1 MEDKEKDKIVEKN
14 DENVSK
20 TTKKIKRTNTRKRI
34 KAIQIEDDDIV
45 TRNYDFNL
53 LEVVIIILITG
64 VVVSIASG
72 FIVYN
77 NYERLF
83 EGKKE
88 YDFDIDDQVDIFE
101 DNFNRILDEYVEEV
115 DKDELLNAAL
125 AGMYNYLGDDYSAY
139 LDSDATQSLDEQ
151 LQGEYTGI
159 GVQIYSLFDA
169 EKQIYRI
176 FVDEVFKDTP
186 ASEAGIL
193 AGDEII
199 ELNGVSLKDKDSSYV
214 STTVKNSKED
224 THKLKIIREG
234 KELELTLTRKK
245 VFIDSVTSDVIDGVG
260 YLKIDTFSKTAATQ
274 IKKHLSDFDDS
285 IKSIVIDVRDNS
297 GGYLT
302 SASEISDL
310 FVEKDKNIYQIKDR
324 EGKIEIFKAVED
336 VYRKFDKIAVL
347 INQNSASASEILA
360 LALKESANAKIVGV
374 KSFGK
379 GSVQETQKLSS
390 GAMIKITTSYWL
402 SPNGNSINEEGIVP
416 DIEEKDIKKQVDTAV
431 KAVK

>member
-1 MEDKEKDKIVEKN
+1 MEDKEKDKMVEKN

-88 YDFDIDDQVDIFE
+88 YDYDIDDQVDIFE

-199 ELNGVSLKDKDSSYV
+199 ELNGVSLKDKESSYV

-224 THKLKIIREG
+224 THKLKIIRDG

-402 SPNGNSINEEGIVP
+402 RPNGNSINEEGIVP

>member
-1 MEDKEKDKIVEKN
+1 MEDKEKDKMVEKN

-64 VVVSIASG
+64 VIVSIASG
-72 FIVYN
+72 FIVYS

-88 YDFDIDDQVDIFE
+88 YDFDIDDQVDIFD

-214 STTVKNSKED
+214 STTVKNSKDD
-224 THKLKIIREG
+224 THKLKIIRDG

-274 IKKHLSDFDDS
+274 IKKHLSEFDDS

>member
-64 VVVSIASG
+64 VIVSIASG

>member
-1 MEDKEKDKIVEKN
+1 MEDKEKHKIVEKN

-274 IKKHLSDFDDS
+274 IKKHLSEFDDS

>member
-1 MEDKEKDKIVEKN
+1 MEDKEKDKIVEQN

-20 TTKKIKRTNTRKRI
+20 TTKKIKRTNIRKRI

-88 YDFDIDDQVDIFE
+88 YDYDIDDQVDIFE

-199 ELNGVSLKDKDSSYV
+199 ELNGVSLKDKESSYV

-224 THKLKIIREG
+224 THKLKIIRDG

-431 KAVK
+431 RAVK

>member
-64 VVVSIASG
+64 VIVSIASG

-224 THKLKIIREG
+224 THKLKIIRDG

>member
-1 MEDKEKDKIVEKN
+1 MKNEDEDIVVKKE
-14 DENVSK
+14 ENNPSK
-20 TTKKIKRTNTRKRI
+20 LTKTIKRKSTKKRI
-34 KAIQIEDDDIV
+34 KPVVLEDDIV

-72 FIVYN
+72 FIVYS
-77 NYERLF
+77 NYEKLF
-83 EGKKE
+83 EGKKD
-88 YDFDIDDQVDIFE
+88 YIYDIDDQVDIFE
-101 DNFNRILDEYVEEV
+101 DHFNRILNEYVEEV

-125 AGMYNYLGDDYSAY
+125 EGMYNYLGDDYSTY
-139 LDSDATQSLDEQ
+139 LDSETTQSLDEQ

-159 GVQIYSLFDA
+159 GVQIYSVYD
-169 EKQIYRI
+169 KTNKTYRI
-176 FVDEVFKDTP
+176 FVSDVFADSP

-193 AGDEII
+193 ANDELI

-214 STTVKNSKED
+214 SNTVKNSSED
-224 THKLKIIREG
+224 THIFKIIRDG
-234 KELELTLTRKK
+234 KEMELTLTRKK
-245 VFIDSVTSDVIDGVG
+245 VFIDSVSSKVIDGVG
-260 YLKIDTFSKTAATQ
+260 YLKIETFSKTAATQ
-274 IKKHLSDFDDS
+274 IKKHLSEFDDS
-285 IKSIVIDVRDNS
+285 VKSLVIDVRDNT

-310 FVEKDKNIYQIKDR
+310 FIESGKNIYRIKDR
-324 EGKIEIFKAVED
+324 EGKIEIFKASEP
-336 VYRKFDKIAVL
+336 VYRKFDKISVL
-347 INQNSASASEILA
+347 INENSASASEILA
-360 LALKESANAKIVGV
+360 LALRESANAKLVGV

-402 SPNGNSINEEGIVP
+402 SPNGNSINEVGITP
-416 DIEEKDIKKQVDTAV
+416 DIEEKNVDMQLDVAI